1 MIFLHI
7 LLGKGAFFIALH
19 QYRGYVALHE
29 GLRRHLSPLE
39 CRRRIL
45 ILSVSSL
52 NDFGTAQ
59 CGPVFFAIAT
69 GAFSGRARAGG
80 GPRGGRGHFP
90 VKSNDVP
97 KVSETIPLQK

>member
-69 GAFSGRARAGG
+69 GAFSGRARAGVG
-80 GPRGGRGHFP
+80 FGRF
-90 VKSNDVP
+90 VDVYHIELFSKP
-97 KVSETIPLQK
+97 ARSFI